1 MVKLKN
7 KNLTQ
12 EKSPF
17 YSHYESKVKY
27 YVEFI
32 AILFAMVAILVFSV
46 FFAGDYLFSQADAST
61 KPIIKLD
68 TQYYNND
75 Y

>member
-1 MVKLKN
+1 MVNRKN
-7 KNLTQ
+7 KNLAQ
-12 EKSPF
+12 EKEPF

-46 FFAGDYLFSQADAST
+46 FFAGDYLFSQADTSA
-61 KPIIKLD
+61 KPVIKLD